1 MPDNRQETTD
11 TQSQAAQQMQD
22 LLCTDRNETENAE
35 IIEKMVCG
43 LHNLQIGDSTP
54 MPLHLSKLE
63 KQISN
68 RRPFNNSRLIQ
79 FPGPQVKHIVH
90 NIDNIIYTEP
100 ATPVET
106 HSTQGQGDVHQII
119 HDAVIEMAADP
130 TCTRL
135 EKVTDSSEATRVSTS
150 LIYRMIEELESRMGE
165 RGKEENEESEPAVS
179 KEKIEVWEESE
190 EQFIRTIESIDDP
203 DQNYVESIPESRT
216 DVCDFAYDGLAS
228 SFVGSSTP
236 FPKNSSL
243 EEVAIEDITPSP
255 LPPDVE
261 QRPSGKTKSLTHNET
276 QSEELKKK
284 VAYEESNKCGNWPSL
299 RAVHDRCTESKANQ
313 ADLSAKEVE
322 KAEFAFSIYDADG
335 TNVIDAT
342 DLGNVLRALNLNPT
356 NATIEKLGGTKKK
369 GEKLMKLDEFL
380 PIYSQCKKDKDQGC
394 YEDFVECLKLY
405 DKQENGTMLGAEL
418 SHTLLALGNIIIPT
432 HSIIMLYIILFVF
445 ILKSTRN

>member
-1 MPDNRQETTD
+1 MEY
-11 TQSQAAQQMQD
+11 SWAVSEVGISA
-22 LLCTDRNETENAE
+22 TDRNETENAE

-63 KQISN
+63 KQ
-68 RRPFNNSRLIQ
+68 
-79 FPGPQVKHIVH
+79 VKHIVH

-119 HDAVIEMAADP
+119 HDAVLEMAADP
-130 TCTRL
+130 TCARL

-150 LIYRMIEELESRMGE
+150 LIYRMTEELESRMGE
-165 RGKEENEESEPAVS
+165 RGKEPENEEPEPAVN
-179 KEKIEVWEESE
+179 KEKMEGGEESE
-190 EQFIRTIESIDDP
+190 EQFIRTIESIDDQ
-203 DQNYVESIPESRT
+203 DQKYVESIPESRT

-243 EEVAIEDITPSP
+243 EEVAIEDITSSP

-284 VAYEESNKCGNWPSL
+284 GI
-299 RAVHDRCTESKANQ
+299 
-313 ADLSAKEVE
+313 LSRTRKL
-322 KAEFAFSIYDADG
+322 F
-335 TNVIDAT
+335 
-342 DLGNVLRALNLNPT
+342 R
-356 NATIEKLGGTKKK
+356 TIFGRRKK
-369 GEKLMKLDEFL
+369 
-380 PIYSQCKKDKDQGC
+380 
-394 YEDFVECLKLY
+394 
-405 DKQENGTMLGAEL
+405 
-418 SHTLLALGNIIIPT
+418 
-432 HSIIMLYIILFVF
+432 
-445 ILKSTRN
+445 

>member
-1 MPDNRQETTD
+1 MQNYYN
-11 TQSQAAQQMQD
+11 SQ
-22 LLCTDRNETENAE
+22 
-35 IIEKMVCG
+35 K
-43 LHNLQIGDSTP
+43 H
-54 MPLHLSKLE
+54 
-63 KQISN
+63 ISN

-284 VAYEESNKCGNWPSL
+284 GI
-299 RAVHDRCTESKANQ
+299 
-313 ADLSAKEVE
+313 LSRTRKL
-322 KAEFAFSIYDADG
+322 F
-335 TNVIDAT
+335 
-342 DLGNVLRALNLNPT
+342 R
-356 NATIEKLGGTKKK
+356 TIFGRRKK
-369 GEKLMKLDEFL
+369 
-380 PIYSQCKKDKDQGC
+380 
-394 YEDFVECLKLY
+394 
-405 DKQENGTMLGAEL
+405 
-418 SHTLLALGNIIIPT
+418 
-432 HSIIMLYIILFVF
+432 
-445 ILKSTRN
+445 

>member
-1 MPDNRQETTD
+1 MPQIMVEAFAKSLIDKIMLEAFDVVDTNEEKLQMPDNRQETTD

-63 KQISN
+63 KQ
-68 RRPFNNSRLIQ
+68 
-79 FPGPQVKHIVH
+79 VKHIVH

-100 ATPVET
+100 ASPVET

-130 TCTRL
+130 TCARL

-165 RGKEENEESEPAVS
+165 RGKEEENEEKKPSGPAVS

-203 DQNYVESIPESRT
+203 DQNYVESVPESRT

-255 LPPDVE
+255 LPPEVE

-284 VAYEESNKCGNWPSL
+284 GI
-299 RAVHDRCTESKANQ
+299 
-313 ADLSAKEVE
+313 LSRTRKL
-322 KAEFAFSIYDADG
+322 F
-335 TNVIDAT
+335 
-342 DLGNVLRALNLNPT
+342 R
-356 NATIEKLGGTKKK
+356 TIFGRRKK
-369 GEKLMKLDEFL
+369 
-380 PIYSQCKKDKDQGC
+380 
-394 YEDFVECLKLY
+394 
-405 DKQENGTMLGAEL
+405 
-418 SHTLLALGNIIIPT
+418 
-432 HSIIMLYIILFVF
+432 
-445 ILKSTRN
+445 